1 MVGGLRNRSNP
12 RLRAASPIST
22 ASPAAIHAGESRQ
35 VASSFDTQPSLSLTD
50 NRAVQQRHEEVSMNG
65 QTTIASERRG
75 EPLRDAGARAGGKA
89 MDAER
94 IAA

>member
-1 MVGGLRNRSNP
+1 
-12 RLRAASPIST
+12 
-22 ASPAAIHAGESRQ
+22 
-35 VASSFDTQPSLSLTD
+35 
-50 NRAVQQRHEEVSMNG
+50 MNG